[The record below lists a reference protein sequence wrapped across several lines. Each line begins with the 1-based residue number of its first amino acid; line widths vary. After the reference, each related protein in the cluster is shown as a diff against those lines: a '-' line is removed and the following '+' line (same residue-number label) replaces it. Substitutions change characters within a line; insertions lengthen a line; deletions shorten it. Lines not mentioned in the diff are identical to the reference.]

1 MLYFTSANY
10 LKTFTIIQVLNIL
23 ILYKHINDE
32 IYSLI
37 FALVLN
43 KSITAKMKLIRFCF
57 YT

>member
-1 MLYFTSANY
+1 MLYFASTKY
-10 LKTFTIIQVLNIL
+10 LKTFTIIPVLNIL
-23 ILYKHINDE
+23 IYKHINDE

-37 FALVLN
+37 LALVLN